1 MGRSLWRAL
10 LRGVLRLAYRVE
22 LRGREHLD
30 GLGDR
35 VLIVVNHVSF
45 LDAALLMAF
54 VDETP
59 VFAINTEIAKRWWV
73 KPLGRLADMFALDP
87 ANPLATKTLVAKV
100 REGRPCVIFPEGR
113 ISVTGALMKI
123 YAGPAWIADKTAAT
137 IVPVRIDGAERSP
150 FSRLT
155 QGQVRRRLFPKIRIT
170 IVPPR
175 RLELDGALR
184 GKARRRA
191 ASLQLYEIMSDM
203 VFRTQDLGRT
213 LVEAV
218 FRARAIHG
226 GGFAIVQDPTGDG
239 VSYTKLLLGSLAL
252 GAKLAGRTRRGEH
265 VGLLLPNVNAA
276 IVAFFALHA
285 FGRVPAMLNFSTGA
299 GNMQAGLVAAGID
312 QVITS
317 RAFVE
322 KGKLEKTVEALAEQ
336 ARLIW
341 LEDIAAEIGLG
352 AKLKAAFDVLRI
364 RTIHRRLGVG
374 RDDPA
379 VILFTSGSEG
389 RPKGVVLSHGNILA
403 NCAQAAAR
411 VDYNELDTCFN
422 ALPVFHSFGLTAG
435 TILPMVSGVRVF
447 MYPSPLHYR
456 VVPEMIY
463 DVQATIMFGTNSF
476 LKGYGRAADPY
487 DFRTLRYVFAGAE
500 PIQDETR
507 DQWFEKFGIRL
518 LAGYGATETAPV
530 LALNTA
536 MHQRW
541 GTVGRF
547 LPGIEWRLEP
557 MPGIDDGGR
566 LWVKGP
572 NVMLGYLRYEKPGVL
587 EPPKDGWYDTG
598 DIVKVDAEGFI
609 TILGRAKR
617 FAKVGGEMVSL
628 AAVESVLAE
637 AVPGQH
643 HAVVAVPDARKGERL
658 VLVTDAQGLDRAR
671 VAESL
676 RRRGMSELNLPA
688 EIVPVEA
695 LPLLGTG
702 KTDYPAIQKMLTER
716 QTGAKVTAE
725 A

>member
-1 MGRSLWRAL
+1 MSRMGWRTL
-10 LRGVLRLAYRVE
+10 LRWVLKLAYRAE
-22 LRGREHLD
+22 LHGAEHLR

-54 VDETP
+54 LDEAP
-59 VFAINTEIAKRWWV
+59 VFAINTEIARRWWV
-73 KPLGRLADMFALDP
+73 RPLGRLADFFALDP
-87 ANPLATKTLVAKV
+87 SNPLATKALIAKV
-100 REGRPCVIFPEGR
+100 KEGRPCVIFPEGR

-123 YAGPAWIADKTAAT
+123 YAGPAWIADKTDAVV
-137 IVPVRIDGAERSP
+137 VPVRIAGAERSP

-155 QGQVRRRLFPKIRIT
+155 RGQVRRVLFPKIKVT

-175 RLELDGALR
+175 RIQLDPALR
-184 GKARRRA
+184 GKARRKA

-213 LVEAV
+213 LPEAIL
-218 FRARAIHG
+218 RARHIHG
-226 GGFAIVQDPTGDG
+226 GGFIAIQDPLGKT
-239 VSYTKLLLGSLAL
+239 VSYTKLLLGALAL
-252 GAKLAGRTRRGEH
+252 GRPLAAMTRRGEH
-265 VGLLLPNVNAA
+265 VGLLLPNVNGAV
-276 IVAFFALHA
+276 IAFFALQV
-285 FGRVPAMLNFSTGA
+285 FGRIPAMLNFSTGI
-299 GNMQAGLVAAGID
+299 GNMQAGMVAAGIER
-312 QVITS
+312 VITS
-317 RAFVE
+317 RVFVE
-322 KGKLEKTVEALAEQ
+322 KAKMEKTVEALAEK
-336 ARLIW
+336 ARIVW
-341 LEDIAAEIGLG
+341 LEDVAAGIGLG
-352 AKLKAAFDVLRI
+352 ARLAAAFDLLRI
-364 RTIHRRLGVG
+364 RSIHAAEGVA

-435 TILPMVSGVRVF
+435 TILPLVSGVRVF

-456 VVPEMIY
+456 IVPEMIY

-476 LKGYGRAADPY
+476 LKGYGRTADPY
-487 DFRTLRYVFAGAE
+487 DFRSLRYVFAGAE

-518 LAGYGATETAPV
+518 LAGYGATETSPV

-557 MPGIDDGGR
+557 MPGIEEGGR

-572 NVMLGYLRYEKPGVL
+572 NVMLGYLRYEKPGRL
-587 EPPKDGWYDTG
+587 EPPENGWYDTG
-598 DIVKVDAEGFI
+598 DIVKVDELGFV

-617 FAKVGGEMVSL
+617 FAKIGGEMVSL
-628 AAVESVLAE
+628 AAVEGVVAE
-637 AVPGQH
+637 VSPGQH
-643 HAVVAVPDARKGERL
+643 HAVVAVADARKGERL
-658 VLVTDAQGLDRAR
+658 VLVTDADGIDRAGIGE
-671 VAESL
+671 AL
-676 RRRGMSELNLPA
+676 RKRGMSELNLPA
-688 EIVPVEA
+688 EVMKVDA

-702 KTDYPAIQKMLTER
+702 KTDYPAIQKMLDER
-716 QTGAKVTAE
+716 QAGAKATAE

>member
-1 MGRSLWRAL
+1 MSRMGWRTL
-10 LRGVLRLAYRVE
+10 LRWVLKLAYRAE
-22 LRGREHLD
+22 LHGAEHLK

-54 VDETP
+54 LDEAP
-59 VFAINTEIAKRWWV
+59 VFAVNTEIAQRWWV
-73 KPLGRLADMFALDP
+73 RPLARLADFFALDP
-87 ANPLATKTLVAKV
+87 ANPLATKTLIAKV
-100 REGRPCVIFPEGR
+100 KEGRPCVIFPEGR

-123 YAGPAWIADKTAAT
+123 YAGPAWIADKTGAVV
-137 IVPVRIDGAERSP
+137 VPVRIAGAERSP
-150 FSRLT
+150 FSRLNR
-155 QGQVRRRLFPKIRIT
+155 GQIRRVLFPKIKVT
-170 IVPPR
+170 IVEPR
-175 RLELDGALR
+175 RIEVDAALR
-184 GKARRRA
+184 GKARRKA

-203 VFRTQDLGRT
+203 VFRTQDLGAT
-213 LVEAV
+213 LVEAMI
-218 FRARAIHG
+218 RARGIHG
-226 GGFAIVQDPTGDG
+226 GGFAAIQDPTGAK
-239 VSYTKLLLGSLAL
+239 VTYNKLLLGALAL
-252 GAKLAGRTRRGEH
+252 GKPLAAMTRKGEH
-265 VGLLLPNVNAA
+265 VGVLLPNVNAA
-276 IVAFFALHA
+276 VVTFFALQA
-285 FGRVPAMLNFSTGA
+285 FGRIPAMLNFSTGVS
-299 GNMQAGLVAAGID
+299 NMQAGMVAAGVERI
-312 QVITS
+312 VTS

-322 KGKLEKTVEALAEQ
+322 KAKLEKTIEALAER
-336 ARLIW
+336 AAIVW
-341 LEDIAAEIGLG
+341 LEDVGAGIGFG
-352 AKLKAAFDVLRI
+352 VKLAAAFDLLRI
-364 RTIHRRLGVG
+364 RSVYGTQGIGK
-374 RDDPA
+374 DEPA

-435 TILPMVSGVRVF
+435 TLLPLVSGVKVF
-447 MYPSPLHYR
+447 MYPSPLHFR
-456 VVPEMIY
+456 IVPEMIY

-487 DFRTLRYVFAGAE
+487 DFRSLRYVFAGAE

-518 LAGYGATETAPV
+518 LAGYGATETSPV

-536 MHQRW
+536 MHQHW

-557 MPGIDDGGR
+557 VPGIDEGGR

-572 NVMLGYLRYEKPGVL
+572 NVMLGYLRYEKPGQI
-587 EPPKDGWYDTG
+587 ERPEDGWYDTG
-598 DIVKVDAEGFI
+598 DIVKLDETGFV

-628 AAVESVLAE
+628 AAVESAIAE
-637 AVPGQH
+637 AAPGKH
-643 HAVVAVPDARKGERL
+643 HAVVAVADPRKGERL
-658 VLVTDAQGLDRAR
+658 VLVTDAGDLDRAQI
-671 VAESL
+671 AAIL
-676 RRRGMSELNLPA
+676 RKRGMSEINMPA
-688 EIVPVEA
+688 EVVTVDA

-702 KTDYPAIQKMLTER
+702 KTDYPAIQKMLAER
-716 QTGAKVTAE
+716 QPAAKAPAE